1 VPITAPLANQGCFG
15 CGPANP
21 IGLHLAFEPHPD
33 GGVQARFTPGAEHQ
47 GWDGVMHGGLVT
59 VLLDEAMA
67 WAAAASTRMYYT
79 GRLEVRYR
87 QPVRTS
93 APLII
98 RGWIIRDRGRTL
110 ETRAEVQSET
120 GATLAEA
127 NALFMLAPA
136 PPPSAAPAAAPRPA
150 QPG

>member
-1 VPITAPLANQGCFG
+1 VPIIAPLANRGCFG

-21 IGLHLAFEPHPD
+21 IGLHLDFDQHAD
-33 GGVQARFTPGAEHQ
+33 GGVQASFTPSVEHQ

-67 WAAAASTRMYYT
+67 WAAAASTTIYYT

-87 QPVRTS
+87 RPVTTGN
-93 APLII
+93 PLTI
-98 RGWIIRDRGRTL
+98 RGWITRNRGRTL

-120 GATLAEA
+120 GKMLAEGT
-127 NALFMLAPA
+127 ALFMRA
-136 PPPSAAPAAAPRPA
+136 S
-150 QPG
+150 QP